1 MLSRSLWWAT
11 FTLIAPMT
19 SLAAS
24 CPPYPIGVHPQHSS
38 FISVARS
45 EILNIE
51 DATSIEVARSEAK
64 IKARKQLV
72 KEKLLQQQSII
83 IHGALDTSICQ
94 SDEFIYAVVKLSR
107 TTHSQAKKI
116 SDGIAQ
122 SIESQA
128 TPQAQN

>member
-1 MLSRSLWWAT
+1 MLARSLWWAT
-11 FTLIAPMT
+11 LTLIAPT
-19 SLAAS
+19 TGFAAS
-24 CPPYPIGVHPQHSS
+24 CPSYPSGVYPQDSS

-64 IKARKQLV
+64 IKARNQLV
-72 KEKLLQQQSII
+72 KKKLLPEQSTI

-94 SDEFIYAVVKLSR
+94 SGEFIYAMVKFSPA
-107 TTHSQAKKI
+107 THKQAKKI

-122 SIESQA
+122 SIESQP
-128 TPQAQN
+128 TPKAQD

>member
-1 MLSRSLWWAT
+1 MQSRSLWWAT

-24 CPPYPIGVHPQHSS
+24 CPPYPIGVHPQQSS

-64 IKARKQLV
+64 IKARNQLV
-72 KEKLLQQQSII
+72 KKKLLPEQSTI

-94 SDEFIYAVVKLSR
+94 SGEFIYAIVKISPA
-107 TTHSQAKKI
+107 THKQAKKI
-116 SDGIAQ
+116 SDEIAQ
-122 SIESQA
+122 SIESQP